1 MNRNEAET
9 RHDLIDPALKSAGWD
24 GPEVR
29 IRSEYQITKGR
40 IQANGQRG
48 PALKADYVL
57 EYKGQKLAVVEAKKE
72 SLSHTEGVGQAKDYA
87 QKLQIRFTYSTNGH
101 KFYGIDMATGEEGD
115 LEDFPSP
122 SALYKLVTAGENE
135 WQQKLNAVPFEVQ
148 NGLWQP
154 RFYQENAIERV
165 LEAISKDRKRILLTL
180 ATGTG
185 KTAIAFQ
192 IAWRLFQT
200 KWNLSGKPTRRP
212 RILFLADR
220 NILADQAYNAF
231 GAFPK
236 DALVR
241 IRPGDI
247 ARRGGV
253 PKNGSVF
260 FTIFQTFMTKKA
272 NGEYEGF
279 NFGEYPKDFF
289 DFIVIDECHRGGA
302 SDESNWRAIMD
313 YFSPAV
319 QLGLTATPKR
329 DSNVDTYRYFG
340 EPVYVY
346 SLKDGINDGFLTP
359 FRVRTIASN
368 IDEYVYRAG
377 DEILQGEV
385 EPGRVYTE
393 QDFNR
398 TIYIK
403 AREEDRVKQFLS
415 EINPDEKTL
424 VFCANQDHAAHIR
437 DLINQNSPGK
447 GPNYCVRVTSND
459 GDLGEQHLRNFQ
471 DNDRLEP
478 TILTTSHKLSTGVD
492 ALNVRN
498 IVLLRTINSMI
509 EFKQIIGRG
518 TRLFEGKN
526 YFTVYDFVKAHHHFQ
541 DPDWDG
547 EPQEPETPKPTPPT
561 PPQDPGDTPDVPDEP
576 SSPRQKVVIKLRDGR
591 ERKIQHMKETIFM
604 GPDGKPMTAQEFIAS
619 LFDVLSLPDFF
630 HSEEE
635 LRRIW
640 SDPVTRRTLLNRLAE
655 AGFGIE
661 GLTEIQKLIE
671 AEQSDLFD
679 VLEYV
684 AFANEPITREQRVIE
699 TRPELHSAL
708 TDEQRSFIEFVLARY
723 IKTGVAEL
731 DDAQLPQLLELK
743 YQAVAD
749 GVRRL
754 GGADVAR
761 EVFITAQKN
770 LYKAM

>member
-9 RHDLIDPALKSAGWD
+9 RHDLIDPALRAAGWHGD
-24 GPEVR
+24 EVR

-40 IQANGQRG
+40 IQGNGQRG

-72 SLSHTEGVGQAKDYA
+72 SLPHTEGVGQAKDYA
-87 QKLQIRFTYSTNGH
+87 QKLQIRFTYSTNGR

-115 LEDFPSP
+115 IDSFPSP
-122 SALYKLVTAGENE
+122 EELFKLAAAGDTE
-135 WQQKLNAVPFEVQ
+135 WHSRLNSIPFESQ
-148 NGLWQP
+148 GGAWQP
-154 RFYQENAIERV
+154 RFYQEIAIDRV
-165 LEAISKDRKRILLTL
+165 LDAIAANKKRVLLTL

-200 KWNLSGKPTRRP
+200 RWNLSGEPTRRP

-231 GAFPK
+231 GAFPH

-241 IRPGDI
+241 IRPG
-247 ARRGGV
+247 GTP

-260 FTIFQTFMTKKA
+260 FTIFQTFMSKNA
-272 NGEYEGF
+272 NGDYEGF
-279 NFGEYPKDFF
+279 NFGEYPRDFF
-289 DFIVIDECHRGGA
+289 DFIIIDECHRGGA
-302 SDESNWRAIMD
+302 NDESTWRAIME

-329 DSNVDTYRYFG
+329 DSNVDTYEYFG

-359 FRVRTIASN
+359 FRVRAIQSN
-368 IDEYVYRAG
+368 LDEYVYRPG

-393 QDFNR
+393 RDFGR
-398 TIYIK
+398 TIIIRE
-403 AREEDRVKQFLS
+403 REESRVRLFLQ
-415 EINPDEKTL
+415 EMNPDEKTL
-424 VFCANQDHAAHIR
+424 VFCASQEHAAHIR

-459 GDLGEQHLRNFQ
+459 GTLGEELLRKFQ

-478 TILTTSHKLSTGVD
+478 TILTTSPKLSTGVD

-498 IVLLRTINSMI
+498 IVLLRPITSMI

-526 YFTVYDFVKAHHHFQ
+526 YFTVYDFVKAHYHFA
-541 DPDWDG
+541 DADWDG
-547 EPQEPETPKPTPPT
+547 EPQDPVPPDSTPPRPLKGVDDLDDGESGETPERP
-561 PPQDPGDTPDVPDEP
+561 E
-576 SSPRQKVVIKLRDGR
+576 RIIIKLRDGR
-591 ERKIQHMKETIFM
+591 ERSIQYMKETFFM
-604 GPDGKPMTAQEFIAS
+604 GPDGRPMTAQQFIAS
-619 LFDVLSLPDFF
+619 LFDVLTLPDLF
-630 HSEEE
+630 HSENE
-635 LRRIW
+635 LRSLW
-640 SDPVTRRTLLNRLAE
+640 ANPETRRSLLSRLND

-661 GLTEIQKLIE
+661 DLTDIQRLIE
-671 AEQSDLFD
+671 AEDSDLFD
-679 VLEYV
+679 VLEYI
-684 AFANEPITREQRVIE
+684 AYAREPITRALRVVQ
-699 TRPELHSAL
+699 TRADITKGLSPAQE
-708 TDEQRSFIEFVLARY
+708 SFIEFILNRY
-723 IKTGVAEL
+723 IQTGVAEL
-731 DDAQLPQLLELK
+731 DDTKLPELLQLK
-743 YQAVAD
+743 YDAVAD
-749 GVRRL
+749 GVAQL
-754 GGADVAR
+754 GGAQKAR
-761 EVFITAQKN
+761 DLFIEAQVR
-770 LYKAM
+770 LYQAG

>member
-1 MNRNEAET
+1 VNRNEAET
-9 RHDLIDPALKSAGWD
+9 RHDLIDPALKAAGWHGD
-24 GPEVR
+24 GVR

-40 IQANGQRG
+40 IQGNGQRG

-72 SLSHTEGVGQAKDYA
+72 SLPHTEGVGQAKDYA

-101 KFYGIDMATGEEGD
+101 KFYGVDMATGDEGD
-115 LEDFPSP
+115 IDSFPSP
-122 SALYKLVTAGENE
+122 EELLKLTVAGGSE
-135 WQQKLNAVPFEVQ
+135 WHERLSSVPFESQGGV
-148 NGLWQP
+148 WQP
-154 RFYQENAIERV
+154 RFYQEIAIDRV
-165 LEAISKDRKRILLTL
+165 LDAIAADKKRILLTL

-200 KWNLSGKPTRRP
+200 RWNLSGKPERRP

-231 GAFPK
+231 GAFPH

-241 IRPGDI
+241 IRPGEI
-247 ARRGGV
+247 SKHGGV

-260 FTIFQTFMTKKA
+260 FTIFQTFMTKNA
-272 NGEYEGF
+272 NGDFDGF
-279 NFGEYPKDFF
+279 NFGEYPSDFF

-302 SDESNWRAIMD
+302 NDESNWRTIMD
-313 YFSPAV
+313 HFSPAV

-329 DSNVDTYRYFG
+329 DANVDTYKYFG
-340 EPVYVY
+340 EPVYTY

-368 IDEYVYRAG
+368 LDDYIFRPG

-403 AREEDRVKQFLS
+403 AREEARVRQFLA

-437 DLINQNSPGK
+437 DLINQNSPHK

-459 GDLGEQHLRNFQ
+459 GDLGEQHLRAFQ
-471 DNDRLEP
+471 DNDKLEP

-547 EPQEPETPKPTPPT
+547 EPQQPEAPKPTPPT
-561 PPQDPGDTPDVPDEP
+561 PPRGPDILSDDPDEP
-576 SSPRQKVVIKLRDGR
+576 TMPREKIIIKLRDGR
-591 ERKIQHMKETIFM
+591 ERKIQYMKETIFM

-619 LFDVLSLPDFF
+619 LFDVLSLPDYF

-635 LRRIW
+635 LRSIW
-640 SDPVTRRTLLNRLAE
+640 SDPVTRRALLNRLAE
-655 AGFGIE
+655 AGFGIDA
-661 GLTEIQKLIE
+661 LSEIQKLIE

-679 VLEYV
+679 VLEYI
-684 AFANEPITREQRVIE
+684 AFASEPITREQRVIA
-699 TRPELHSAL
+699 TRPELNAAL
-708 TDEQRSFIEFVLARY
+708 TSEQRSFVEFILARY

-731 DDAQLPQLLELK
+731 DDEQLPQLLELK

-749 GVRRL
+749 GARAL
-754 GGADVAR
+754 GGADEAR
-761 EVFITAQKN
+761 SVFLSTQKRLYEVI
-770 LYKAM
+770 

>member
-9 RHDLIDPALKSAGWD
+9 RHDLIDPALKAAGWE

-40 IQANGQRG
+40 IQSNGQRG

-87 QKLQIRFTYSTNGH
+87 QKLQIRFTYATNGH

-122 SALYKLVTAGENE
+122 TELYKLVAAGENE
-135 WQQKLNAVPFEVQ
+135 WQKKLNAVPFEVQ

-165 LEAISKDRKRILLTL
+165 LEAISKDKKRILLTL

-200 KWNLSGKPTRRP
+200 KWNLSGEPTRRP

-231 GAFPK
+231 GAFPN

-260 FTIFQTFMTKKA
+260 FTIFQTFMTENA

-329 DSNVDTYRYFG
+329 DSNVDTYKYFG

-368 IDEYVYRAG
+368 IDEYIYRPG
-377 DEILQGEV
+377 DEILQGDV
-385 EPGRVYTE
+385 EPGRIYTE

-398 TIYIK
+398 NIYIK
-403 AREEDRVKQFLS
+403 AREQDRVLQFLN

-459 GDLGEQHLRNFQ
+459 GDLGEQHLRAFQ

-498 IVLLRTINSMI
+498 IVLLRTISSMI

-541 DPDWDG
+541 DPEWDG
-547 EPQEPETPKPTPPT
+547 EPQEPEVPKPTPPT
-561 PPQDPGDTPDVPDEP
+561 PPEPPIDQPDDPDDPKGPQE
-576 SSPRQKVVIKLRDGR
+576 KIVIKLRDGR

-604 GPDGKPMTAQEFIAS
+604 GPDGMPMTAQEFIAS
-619 LFDVLSLPDFF
+619 LFDVLSLPDYF

-635 LRRIW
+635 LRNIW
-640 SDPVTRRTLLNRLAE
+640 SDPVTRRSLLNRLAE

-661 GLTEIQKLIE
+661 GLTEIQVLIE

-679 VLEYV
+679 VLEYI
-684 AFANEPITREQRVIE
+684 AFANEPITREQRVIA
-699 TRPELHSAL
+699 TRPELNAAL
-708 TDEQRSFIEFVLARY
+708 TEEQRSFVEFILARY

-731 DDAQLPQLLELK
+731 DDTQLPQLLELK
-743 YQAVAD
+743 YRAVAD
-749 GVRRL
+749 GARKL
-754 GGADVAR
+754 GGAEVAR
-761 EVFITAQKN
+761 EVFINAQKT
-770 LYKAM
+770 LYKVI